1 MLSLGGENQSL
12 AGDQSGH
19 EMSNI
24 QRDRGSV
31 SILRIPGA

>member
-1 MLSLGGENQSL
+1 MASLGGENPSL

-24 QRDRGSV
+24 QRDRASV
-31 SILRIPGA
+31 NILRITGA